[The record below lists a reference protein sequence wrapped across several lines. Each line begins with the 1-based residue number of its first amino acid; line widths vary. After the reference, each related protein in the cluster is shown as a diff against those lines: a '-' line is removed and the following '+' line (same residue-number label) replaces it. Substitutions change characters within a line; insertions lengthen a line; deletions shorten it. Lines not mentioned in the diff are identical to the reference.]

1 MTATFN
7 GKVFKIPRGYKGPNE
22 DGFYTNGHGVEYALV
37 QYGRGEEAVVCLET
51 VYSRYVRTVELE
63 EVKTI

>member
-7 GKVFKIPRGYKGPNE
+7 GKTVKIPKGYKGPNE

-37 QYGRGEEAVVCLET
+37 QYGSGEDATICLET
-51 VYSRYVRTVELE
+51 VYSRHTRTGELE
-63 EVKTI
+63 EV